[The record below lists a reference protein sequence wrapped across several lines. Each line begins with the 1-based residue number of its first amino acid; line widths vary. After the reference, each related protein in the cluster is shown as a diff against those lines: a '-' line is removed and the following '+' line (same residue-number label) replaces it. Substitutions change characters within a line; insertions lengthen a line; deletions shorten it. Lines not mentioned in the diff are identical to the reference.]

1 MSEDGAAGKD
11 EGQAGERID
20 QERREAVLRLAKYT
34 APAMLAVLLPLTY
47 AGAKPIIIVSG
58 IHKEPPS

>member
-20 QERREAVLRLAKYT
+20 HERREAVLRLAKYT
-34 APAMLAVLLPLTY
+34 APAMLAVLLPLTD
-47 AGAKPIIIVSG
+47 ARAQKPIIIVSG
-58 IHKEPPS
+58 IL